1 MNAQVE
7 EVAEQNAY
15 GEFENVPENGAAEAL
30 VEEAAG
36 YGEAAPVNT
45 NNGSNQA
52 SANNGSNGS
61 NQASA
66 INGSNANNQ
75 ASANNG
81 SNGSNQASANNGSNA
96 NNQASANNGSN
107 GSNQASANN
116 GSNGSNQASAN
127 NGANNSVAAGR
138 VRTVAEQKQLNER
151 QAMHSEMVESFKQ
164 AFGDNAKAPKPAFT
178 AAGTMLKIRK
188 EQGENAY
195 EQAMSNY
202 LARAQNKYYGY
213 SKKGATAKVRAAQ
226 PARYN
231 TGGIVGNIRQA
242 KTRKNV
248 IRALETALEA
258 LRLENGAA
266 APAVAPRPVS
276 EAPAAAAPKSKARK
290 TAKKASAAT
299 AAKSKSRSRS
309 ARAAK
314 SKSRSRSASSAK
326 KPAAV
331 KPAGTGQGAISVARA
346 ALAAAAGV
354 KIPQKIAAPFAKWAK
369 DKNQPTINSK
379 QAEIAAALKDRAGRN
394 DNSIAV
400 ELGLKTQENVEKRR
414 QQVLR
419 NQARMAAAKAAAAK
433 AKE

>member
-1 MNAQVE
+1 MNTQAE

-15 GEFENVPENGAAEAL
+15 GEFENIPEDGAAEAL

-36 YGEAAPVNT
+36 YGEAAPANANGANGVN
-45 NNGSNQA
+45 NSSNSMNVANANA
-52 SANNGSNGS
+52 SANNGTS
-61 NQASA
+61 
-66 INGSNANNQ
+66 
-75 ASANNG
+75 
-81 SNGSNQASANNGSNA
+81 
-96 NNQASANNGSN
+96 
-107 GSNQASANN
+107 
-116 GSNGSNQASAN
+116 
-127 NGANNSVAAGR
+127 NSVAAGR
-138 VRTVAEQKQLNER
+138 VRTAAEQRQLNER
-151 QAMHSEMVESFKQ
+151 QAMHSEMVEAFKQ

-188 EQGENAY
+188 QEGENAY

-213 SKKGATAKVRAAQ
+213 SKRGATAKVRAAQ

-231 TGGIVGNIRQA
+231 TSEIVGSIRQG

-248 IRALETALEA
+248 IHALEAALEA

-266 APAVAPRPVS
+266 APAVSPRPVA

-290 TAKKASAAT
+290 TAKKAAST
-299 AAKSKSRSRS
+299 
-309 ARAAK
+309 AAK

-326 KPAAV
+326 KHAAAKPAA
-331 KPAGTGQGAISVARA
+331 TGQVAISVARA